1 MPSCMPPSMPDSMF
15 ASRPE
20 MMGEGGGMPV
30 SVDAAA
36 MTNDLARIFVAMGA
50 PADDAHQI
58 AHVYVL
64 GDLYGFASHGVM
76 RVPRIQAGIEA
87 GTHVPGAR
95 PDVVRDGPATVLID
109 GNSALGVA
117 VALAAMR
124 TAISKARDVGI
135 GCVGVVNSNH
145 FGMAGYYVRLAA
157 AEGMIGVTMCNGAPG
172 MAAFGGKRAVLG
184 TNPVAIGAP
193 THGKPIALD
202 FSPASVVRGRTL
214 EAQRKGEQLPEG
226 VAVDSDGRP
235 TTDPTEALAG
245 AFLPYGGPQAYKTYG
260 LALMIDVLC
269 GPLVGA
275 AFGDRVTGS
284 ADTSVDCNKGDVHI
298 AIDIGR
304 FRDYDAF
311 LDDMDELAR
320 MMKDSGDAVLLPGER
335 EHERED
341 ASGGTIVLD
350 DDMKEQL
357 RELGRR
363 YDVDVAL

>member
-1 MPSCMPPSMPDSMF
+1 MT
-15 ASRPE
+15 
-20 MMGEGGGMPV
+20 V
-30 SVDAAA
+30 SVDVGKLRD
-36 MTNDLARIFVAMGA
+36 DLARIFVAMGA
-50 PADDAHQI
+50 PPDDAAQI
-58 AHVYVL
+58 ADVYVL

-76 RVPRIQAGIEA
+76 RIPRIQAGIDA

-95 PDVVRDGPATVLID
+95 PEVVRDGPATALID

-117 VALAAMR
+117 VALFAMR
-124 TAISKARDVGI
+124 TAVAKARDAGI
-135 GCVGVVNSNH
+135 GAVGVVNSNH

-157 AEGMIGVTMCNGAPG
+157 AEGMLGLTLCNGAPG

-184 TNPVAIGAP
+184 TNPMAIGAP
-193 THGKPIALD
+193 TRGRPVALD

-226 VAVDSDGRP
+226 VAVDRDGRP
-235 TTDPTEALAG
+235 TTDPTAALEG

-269 GPLVGA
+269 GPLMGA

-284 ADTSVDCNKGDVHI
+284 ADTSVDCNKGDLHI

-311 LDDMDELAR
+311 LDDMDELVG

-341 ASGGTIVLD
+341 AAGGTIVLD
-350 DDMKEQL
+350 DDMAQQL
-357 RELGRR
+357 RDLGSRYGLVLEL
-363 YDVDVAL
+363 

>member
-1 MPSCMPPSMPDSMF
+1 MT
-15 ASRPE
+15 
-20 MMGEGGGMPV
+20 V
-30 SVDAAA
+30 SVDAAVLQG
-36 MTNDLARIFVAMGA
+36 DLARIFVAMGA
-50 PADDAHQI
+50 PPDDAHEI
-58 AHVYVL
+58 ADVYVL

-76 RVPRIQAGIEA
+76 RIPRIQAGIEA
-87 GTHVPGAR
+87 GTHVPSAR
-95 PDVVRDGPATVLID
+95 PAVVKDGPATALLD

-117 VALAAMR
+117 VALVAMR
-124 TAISKARDVGI
+124 MAIAKARDVGI
-135 GCVGVVNSNH
+135 GAVGVMNSNH

-157 AEGMIGVTMCNGAPG
+157 AERMIGLTFCNGAPG

-193 THGKPIALD
+193 TRGKPIALD

-226 VAVDSDGRP
+226 VAVDRDGRP

-260 LALMIDVLC
+260 LALMVDILC

-284 ADTSVDCNKGDVHI
+284 ADTSVDCNKGDLHV

-320 MMKDSGDAVLLPGER
+320 MMKESGDAVLLPGER
-335 EHERED
+335 EHEREE

-350 DDMKEQL
+350 DDMAQQL
-357 RELGRR
+357 RELGRH
-363 YDVDVAL
+363 YGVPLEL